1 MERQTISW
9 VGRVNNTKMSILP
22 KARYRFSAIPIHIPI
37 AFFTELEHII
47 LKFVWKHKRFRI
59 AKTNLTKKKST
70 GRIMLPDFRPFYKAT
85 VIKIV

>member
-47 LKFVWKHKRFRI
+47 LKFVWKHKRPPIDKAILRKNKARGI
-59 AKTNLTKKKST
+59 AFH
-70 GRIMLPDFRPFYKAT
+70 DFKIYYKAT
-85 VIKIV
+85 VIQTV